1 MNKQAWIECALQKG
15 MESFE
20 IYESLSKQREVTWFQ
35 GQMDTFVTS
44 SVLGTSIR
52 GVYNGKMAYMAL
64 EEVKDTDM
72 ESTIDALIDQAKTV
86 TSEDIDKIRE
96 PQEST
101 PVEHHKDWVQP
112 SMEKIQ
118 SILKE
123 LEAKI
128 MAYDPRI
135 IQVTTLGW
143 QEAWGERSITNSY
156 GMEVHDEDRMQILV
170 AGAACKQDEDIKDD
184 YNVEVVYDLSKFDK
198 DTFVKELCERTLYK
212 LGAVI
217 LSSRT
222 CPVIFEKDAMTSLF
236 GAFTGLFSGDLI
248 YKGISPLKDKLNTK
262 VFSEK
267 ITVIDNPRNTD
278 ALSIANFDDEGCPTK
293 EKVLVENGIF
303 TMMLHNTKS
312 ALQMHTE
319 STGNGFKAGYA
330 SSVGV
335 SPMNCYIVPGEK
347 SLEQLCEEMK
357 DGFVITDL
365 AGLHAGIDF
374 VTTNFSLQ
382 CSGYWVKDGK
392 RDQSVT
398 LVTVAANFL
407 ELMKKVTDVGSDLD
421 WKYRSVVAPSIAFA
435 SCAISGE

>member
-1 MNKQAWIECALQKG
+1 MNKQAWIDCALKKG

-20 IYESLSKQREVTWFQ
+20 IYESTSKQREVTWFE

-44 SVLGTSIR
+44 SVTGTSIR
-52 GVYNGKMAYMAL
+52 GIYNGKMAYMAL
-64 EEVKDTDM
+64 EEVKDEAM
-72 ESTIDALIDQAKTV
+72 ESIIDNLIDQAKTV
-86 TSEDIDKIRE
+86 TSTDIDKIRE
-96 PQEST
+96 PQDTT
-101 PVEHHKDWVQP
+101 PVENHKNWVQP
-112 SMEKIQ
+112 SMEQIQ
-118 SILKE
+118 SGLKE

-143 QEAWGERSITNSY
+143 QEALGERSITNSY
-156 GMEVHDEDRMQILV
+156 GMKVEDEDRMQILV
-170 AGAACKQDEDIKDD
+170 AGAACKQDDDIKDD
-184 YNVEVVYDLSKFDK
+184 YNVEVVYDLNNLDK
-198 DTFVKELCERTLYK
+198 DAFVKELCDRTLNK
-212 LGAVI
+212 LGAVT

-236 GAFTGLFSGDLI
+236 SAFTGLYSGDLI

-262 VFSEK
+262 IFSEK
-267 ITVIDNPRNTD
+267 ITVVDNPRNTD

-293 EKVLVENGIF
+293 EKILVKDGVF
-303 TMMLHNTKS
+303 TTILHNTKS
-312 ALQMHTE
+312 ALQMNTE
-319 STGNGFKAGYA
+319 STGNGFKSGYA

-335 SPMNCYIVPGEK
+335 SPMNCCIMPGTK
-347 SLEQLCEEMK
+347 SLDELCDQMK

-407 ELMKKVTDVGSDLD
+407 DLMKKVTDVGSDLD
-421 WKYRSVVAPSIAFA
+421 WKYRSVVAPSIAF
-435 SCAISGE
+435 SECAISGE